1 VKTGIKTLRE
11 NWGSNLGF
19 IMATTVSAVG
29 LGNLWNS
36 LKYNAPIRRRV
47 FMHFNR
53 LDPDIIFK
61 EK

>member
-1 VKTGIKTLRE
+1 
-11 NWGSNLGF
+11 
-19 IMATTVSAVG
+19 MAAAGSAVG

-47 FMHFNR
+47 FMRFNR
-53 LDPDIIFK
+53 LDLDIIFK